1 MKNEDFLDVEPRAG
15 NLFLGS
21 FCGRGYRK
29 KQNAGLFLSFLWRCV
44 KNT

>member
-21 FCGRGYRK
+21 F
-29 KQNAGLFLSFLWRCV
+29 FLGDAER
-44 KNT
+44 NTMRACFCRFFGDA